1 MADEKTGIPEQA
13 AAMTEEA
20 TTAEAAPA
28 EEATRAEDAAAA
40 RAALTAEAEA
50 PEEAEAAEQEPLEEA
65 AGPAPALEGKGAD
78 EASTAAGPEASAP
91 IESETPV
98 PAASAPATPET
109 PQPTAELESTEPE
122 SDVAPDSPAPL
133 DIARDLAA
141 SGAASVTEGFAAVRE
156 VSAAKRA
163 HAAARDELA
172 KAEDEQRSLEEEL
185 DHRHEVEQNYRTIL
199 EVQNAELAE
208 ANADLTRASTEKS
221 ALEAQHLA
229 AKDAL
234 AALKAVNERDLAPY
248 RELASSAKG
257 SLEDAERAA
266 REARRSVKTAQ
277 AAAEN
282 AINTRDSRVQAAMR
296 AADNAASRLQRLQDK
311 LAELKRDPSTGA
323 KELSEMSG
331 GVAAALAQLENAR
344 ADVTRVT
351 AETSQAAD
359 IAQTHLYTQR
369 KSLEVL
375 EDDLVRAQADEKA
388 KREKYNELKASAD
401 EREGKA
407 SDKVRDLA
415 SKIEEREELATV
427 SQGRIDAATATI
439 EEAEDIHAHPEVT
452 ATLAERVHAAMAKTE
467 EHKRAVANL
476 AEEERIVRERTQH
489 SRRIFYAAIVA
500 AAAIVIIAILVFVM
514 K

>member
-1 MADEKTGIPEQA
+1 MEGFHGAAPFSARRLLVAHVRAQDAVVDVDFDLVAGAHEADRA
-13 AAMTEEA
+13 AGRGLGRDVSEGDARRA
-20 TTAEAAPA
+20 AGEAAVGD
-28 EEATRAEDAAAA
+28 ERALLAQA
-40 RAALTAEAEA
+40 
-50 PEEAEAAEQEPLEEA
+50 Q
-65 AGPAPALEGKGAD
+65 ALEVGGRVEHLLHAGSSLRPLVAD
-78 EASTAAGPEASAP
+78 HHYVAG
-91 IESETPV
+91 
-98 PAASAPATPET
+98 
-109 PQPTAELESTEPE
+109 L
-122 SDVAPDSPAPL
+122 
-133 DIARDLAA
+133 
-141 SGAASVTEGFAAVRE
+141 
-156 VSAAKRA
+156 
-163 HAAARDELA
+163 
-172 KAEDEQRSLEEEL
+172 
-185 DHRHEVEQNYRTIL
+185 
-199 EVQNAELAE
+199 
-208 ANADLTRASTEKS
+208 
-221 ALEAQHLA
+221 HLA
-229 AKDAL
+229 AEDAL
-234 AALKAVNERDLAPY
+234 AALKAANERDLTPY

-266 REARRSVKTAQ
+266 REARRSVKAAQ
-277 AAAEN
+277 AAADN
-282 AINTRDSRVQAAMR
+282 AINTRDSHVQAAMR

-323 KELSEMSG
+323 KELSEMSS
-331 GVAAALAQLENAR
+331 GVAAALARLENAR

-375 EDDLVRAQADEKA
+375 EDDLASAQADEKA

-401 EREGKA
+401 EREGEA

-415 SKIEEREELATV
+415 SKIEEQEELATV

-452 ATLAERVHAAMAKTE
+452 ASLAERLHAAMAKTE
-467 EHKRAVANL
+467 EHKRVVANL

-500 AAAIVIIAILVFVM
+500 AVAIVIIAILVFIM

>member
-1 MADEKTGIPEQA
+1 MWKS
-13 AAMTEEA
+13 
-20 TTAEAAPA
+20 
-28 EEATRAEDAAAA
+28 RLLAAAA
-40 RAALTAEAEA
+40 TIMLALGTALPTVAM
-50 PEEAEAAEQEPLEEA
+50 
-65 AGPAPALEGKGAD
+65 AD
-78 EASTAAGPEASAP
+78 AVDDLVAK
-91 IESETPV
+91 
-98 PAASAPATPET
+98 
-109 PQPTAELESTEPE
+109 
-122 SDVAPDSPAPL
+122 APDHAMTPTDTL
-133 DIARDLAA
+133 VDNGDGTYDVTL
-141 SGAASVTEGFAAVRE
+141 SVTGAT
-156 VSAAKRA
+156 
-163 HAAARDELA
+163 
-172 KAEDEQRSLEEEL
+172 EEEL
-185 DHRHEVEQNYRTIL
+185 DHRHEVEQNYHTIL

-234 AALKAVNERDLAPY
+234 ASLKAANERDLTPY

-277 AAAEN
+277 AAADN

-375 EDDLVRAQADEKA
+375 EDDLASAQADEKA

-401 EREGKA
+401 EREREA
-407 SDKVRDLA
+407 SDKVSDLA
-415 SKIEEREELATV
+415 SKIEEQEELATV

-439 EEAEDIHAHPEVT
+439 EEAEDIHAHPEAT
-452 ATLAERVHAAMAKTE
+452 AALAEKVNAATAKTE
-467 EHKRAVANL
+467 EHKRAVASL

-489 SRRIFYAAIVA
+489 SRRMFYAVIIAAVAIV
-500 AAAIVIIAILVFVM
+500 VIAILVFVM
-514 K
+514 Q